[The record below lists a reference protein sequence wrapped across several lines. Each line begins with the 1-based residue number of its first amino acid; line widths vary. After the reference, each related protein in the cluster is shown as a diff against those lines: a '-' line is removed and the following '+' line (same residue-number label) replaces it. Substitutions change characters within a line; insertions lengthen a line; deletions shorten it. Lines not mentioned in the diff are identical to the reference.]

1 MKNIR
6 WVFVFM
12 SVLIAVSIG
21 FYYVFMGNSTFYVKD
36 GILDFKSIE
45 WPGNSYIEL
54 NGEWEFYYN
63 ELIQPG
69 QFDGKDKR
77 YIEVPG
83 IWSRDVE
90 GETYPVKG
98 FGTYRL
104 LLKNIPQDSDVA
116 LKKTSI
122 RNASRIYI
130 NGDLL
135 AEDGVVSETLEKSVP
150 GNQPQLIFL
159 RLPKGETEIVLHVS
173 NHEYV
178 QGGIAR
184 PLQFGNPVALQN
196 RHDRNLLFEFSMT
209 TVSVLVGLLYLI
221 LYLSSSYYR
230 KEEPA
235 VLSLSLSTI
244 FLGLMGTMYGERILG
259 ILFPSLSMDGIFR
272 IGHGLAASAM
282 LWMLSLFHKLYEDFL
297 PRLHKNVLSVIFG
310 MMFVFILFFPLHIYM
325 YALQFYFYFSTM
337 VFFVLWVRVLSW
349 IFQRR
354 NTLEKNI
361 TEHLLYATAI
371 FSAFLFYFDEM
382 LYSIGNTDTMH
393 LSFLAIGMYSVA
405 MASLLLYRYTLHYRR
420 SRELSMELLQTLDE
434 LAKQHNMVEE
444 KEISFLQAQIKPH
457 FLFNTL
463 NVISSQIL
471 VDPEKAHDL
480 VSTLG
485 EYLHAKFDF
494 ENTHKWIHLEEEL
507 TMVGSYLELE
517 QSRFEERLRVIWDVE
532 ENLHFLLPP
541 FTLQPLVENAI
552 RHGLMEKLE
561 GGKVKISVYQK
572 EESYV
577 ISIADDGVGIPEEI
591 IQSVLQ
597 KDGLSR
603 GVGLIN
609 VHRRLKLL
617 YEEGLHI
624 ESGLDEGT
632 LVYFK
637 IPVED
642 VNSNEICA
650 D

>member
-1 MKNIR
+1 
-6 WVFVFM
+6 
-12 SVLIAVSIG
+12 
-21 FYYVFMGNSTFYVKD
+21 
-36 GILDFKSIE
+36 
-45 WPGNSYIEL
+45 
-54 NGEWEFYYN
+54 
-63 ELIQPG
+63 
-69 QFDGKDKR
+69 
-77 YIEVPG
+77 
-83 IWSRDVE
+83 
-90 GETYPVKG
+90 
-98 FGTYRL
+98 
-104 LLKNIPQDSDVA
+104 
-116 LKKTSI
+116 
-122 RNASRIYI
+122 
-130 NGDLL
+130 
-135 AEDGVVSETLEKSVP
+135 
-150 GNQPQLIFL
+150 
-159 RLPKGETEIVLHVS
+159 
-173 NHEYV
+173 
-178 QGGIAR
+178 
-184 PLQFGNPVALQN
+184 
-196 RHDRNLLFEFSMT
+196 
-209 TVSVLVGLLYLI
+209 
-221 LYLSSSYYR
+221 
-230 KEEPA
+230 
-235 VLSLSLSTI
+235 
-244 FLGLMGTMYGERILG
+244 
-259 ILFPSLSMDGIFR
+259 
-272 IGHGLAASAM
+272 
-282 LWMLSLFHKLYEDFL
+282 
-297 PRLHKNVLSVIFG
+297 
-310 MMFVFILFFPLHIYM
+310 
-325 YALQFYFYFSTM
+325 
-337 VFFVLWVRVLSW
+337 
-349 IFQRR
+349 
-354 NTLEKNI
+354 
-361 TEHLLYATAI
+361 
-371 FSAFLFYFDEM
+371 
-382 LYSIGNTDTMH
+382 
-393 LSFLAIGMYSVA
+393 
-405 MASLLLYRYTLHYRR
+405 
-420 SRELSMELLQTLDE
+420 MELLQTLDE

-541 FTLQPLVENAI
+541 FTLKPLVENAI

-577 ISIADDGVGIPEEI
+577 ISIADDGVGMPEEI
-591 IQSVLQ
+591 IQSVLE